1 MCAWLERMVSS
12 AATRRAPCRRI
23 ASRHDG
29 WQIPRASGATQVGGL
44 LFRTTVLNSVPME
57 AKTERSELTKTA
69 IVDMALEM
77 AALDGL
83 ESLSIGEIAKR
94 LDLSKS
100 GVFSRIGSREALQ
113 KAVLDEFDRRF
124 QQDIIVPALREPRG
138 LPRLDA
144 MLRAWLERAAPASR
158 GACPTRPA
166 PSSLTTVTARC
177 ARC

>member
-1 MCAWLERMVSS
+1 
-12 AATRRAPCRRI
+12 
-23 ASRHDG
+23 
-29 WQIPRASGATQVGGL
+29 
-44 LFRTTVLNSVPME
+44 ME

-100 GVFSRIGSREALQ
+100 GVFSRIGSREAL
-113 KAVLDEFDRRF
+113 RRRCWTSST
-124 QQDIIVPALREPRG
+124 AASSKTSSCRRCASRG

-144 MLRAWLERAAPASR
+144 MLRAWLERALRAWLTRCLPLR
-158 GACPTRPA
+158 GRR
-166 PSSLTTVTARC
+166 LRV
-177 ARC
+177 